1 MIRELRVVGNIV
13 PIGTHENSNYQHKG
27 LGKSLVQEAERITRE
42 EFNESKILVISGVGV
57 REYFRKLGYERDSYY
72 MGKKIA

>member
-1 MIRELRVVGNIV
+1 MKALFLIFKILPFI
-13 PIGTHENSNYQHKG
+13 I
-27 LGKSLVQEAERITRE
+27 RE